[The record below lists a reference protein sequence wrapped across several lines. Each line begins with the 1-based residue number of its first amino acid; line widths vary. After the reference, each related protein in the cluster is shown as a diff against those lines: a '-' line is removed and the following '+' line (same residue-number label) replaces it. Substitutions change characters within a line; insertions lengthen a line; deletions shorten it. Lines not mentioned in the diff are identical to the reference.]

1 MRLKKIQLNELPNR
15 EMIKSGTMS
24 LASSN
29 VFITNVF
36 LAVYIQYCTS
46 ATLFWWVFLPQL
58 IKYLKGIRVKYK
70 KNILGNMANSKH
82 AQVRVQQI
90 KNRQKIQKSQFK
102 YLYRFGTGYRYQFN
116 FFKTTNVDRKL
127 VTVSIAGLLVFL
139 NYVEKL
145 TKCVINTQRKSGQ
158 LKCWS
163 TSTGWCSTGR
173 GP

>member
-82 AQVRVQQI
+82 A
-90 KNRQKIQKSQFK
+90 
-102 YLYRFGTGYRYQFN
+102 
-116 FFKTTNVDRKL
+116 
-127 VTVSIAGLLVFL
+127 
-139 NYVEKL
+139 
-145 TKCVINTQRKSGQ
+145 
-158 LKCWS
+158 
-163 TSTGWCSTGR
+163 
-173 GP
+173 